1 MSCAFTLEHYCE
13 ILESALRAGYAFQ
26 GFHQPV
32 SLYARRVVYLRHDL
46 DVCLEEALDMAN
58 LESELGVRATYFI
71 LVNSPLYNP
80 LSQDS
85 LEFVHHIQAKGH
97 WIGLHIDLGLLSS
110 FDISA
115 EDDVLQLI
123 RFYGSRLPLV
133 PVISFHRPSA
143 TVLGHDFNSFI
154 STYSRYFFKEVK
166 YISDSRGMWREGC
179 PCQVLSQ
186 GLYPAVQ
193 MLVHPIWWGAS
204 ETELLNH
211 RLRRLLGNRL
221 DCFKQYLAE
230 NIEGPIGKLLQEGE
244 M

>member
-26 GFHQPV
+26 GFHQPA
-32 SLYARRVVYLRHDL
+32 SLYTYRVVYLRHDL

-71 LVNSPLYNP
+71 LVNSPLYNS

-85 LEFVHHIQAKGH
+85 LYFVHHIQAKGH

-143 TVLGHDFNSFI
+143 TVLGHD
-154 STYSRYFFKEVK
+154 
-166 YISDSRGMWREGC
+166 
-179 PCQVLSQ
+179 
-186 GLYPAVQ
+186 
-193 MLVHPIWWGAS
+193 
-204 ETELLNH
+204 
-211 RLRRLLGNRL
+211 
-221 DCFKQYLAE
+221 
-230 NIEGPIGKLLQEGE
+230 
-244 M
+244 